1 MAKTPVVDHQE
12 CISGRLWVEVSPEVF
27 RLNDGAVSKIYNPA
41 GAPEKKIQEA
51 LDSCPVP
58 GIHWE

>member
-27 RLNDGAVSKIYNPA
+27 RLNDCAVSKIYNPA

>member
-1 MAKTPVVDHQE
+1 MAKTPVVDQRE
-12 CISGRLWVEVSPEVF
+12 CISCGLWVEVCPEAY
-27 RLNDGAVSKIYNPA
+27 RLNDRDVSEVHNPS

-51 LDSCPVP
+51 MDSCPVP

>member
-1 MAKTPVVDHQE
+1 MAKTPVVDQQE
-12 CISGRLWVEVSPEVF
+12 CISGGLWVEVSPEVF
-27 RLNDGAVSKIYNPA
+27 RLNDGDVSEVYNPA

-51 LDSCPVP
+51 LDSCPAP

>member
-1 MAKTPVVDHQE
+1 MAKTPVVDQQE

-27 RLNDGAVSKIYNPA
+27 RLNDRDVSEVYNPA